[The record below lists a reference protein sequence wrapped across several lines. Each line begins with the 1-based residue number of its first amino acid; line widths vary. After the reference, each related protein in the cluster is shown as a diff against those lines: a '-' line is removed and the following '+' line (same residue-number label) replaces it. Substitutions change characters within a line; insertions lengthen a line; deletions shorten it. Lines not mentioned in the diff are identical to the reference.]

1 MSLPALAADVPR
13 ADVQVRRRARWHGMV
28 VIGAAILLAVVAI
41 SIFAP
46 VLATHDPLDM
56 NPAVRLRPPSWAH
69 PFGTDS
75 YGRDVYSRAV
85 FGGRVSLTVGLG
97 VAALSTVF
105 GVLIG
110 LVAGY
115 YRRADA
121 VIMRI
126 TDGIMSIPGILLA
139 IALVSINKPGAVTL
153 IVAIAVPE
161 IPRVVRLVRSVVLTI
176 REQIYIDAAIAVG
189 TPPLRLLLRHILPNA
204 LAPIIVQA
212 TFIAAVAIII
222 EASLSFLGVGT
233 PPDVPSWGNII
244 ASGRNFIRNAP
255 WIIVYPGTM
264 LGLTVLAI
272 NLLGDG
278 LRDML
283 DPRFAR
289 TLR

>member
-1 MSLPALAADVPR
+1 MTTAFQGDMPR
-13 ADVQVRRRARWHGMV
+13 SERRPRRAIGRHGMLLF
-28 VIGAAILLAVVAI
+28 GAALLVVVALV
-41 SIFAP
+41 SILAP
-46 VLATHDPLDM
+46 VIAPHDPIDM
-56 NPAVRLRPPSWAH
+56 NPIERLRAPSLAH
-69 PFGTDS
+69 LFGTDA
-75 YGRDVYSRAV
+75 YGRDVFSRAV
-85 FGGRVSLTVGLG
+85 YGGRVSLTVGLG
-97 VAALSTVF
+97 VAALSTIF
-105 GVLIG
+105 GVGIG
-110 LVAGY
+110 VFSGF

-139 IALVSINKPGAVTL
+139 IALISINQPGALTL
-153 IVAIAVPE
+153 IVAISVPE

-176 REQIYIDAAIAVG
+176 REQTYIEAAIAVG
-189 TPPLRLLLRHILPNA
+189 TPPLRLLFRHVLPNA

-212 TFIAAVAIII
+212 TFICAVAIII

-233 PPDVPSWGNII
+233 PPEVPSWGNLI
-244 ASGRNFIRNAP
+244 AGGRNFIRTAP
-255 WIIVYPGTM
+255 WIIVYPGAM
-264 LGLTVLAI
+264 LGLTVLSI